1 MVDPLA
7 IDEEPQEGAEAPS
20 QMTESELAALV
31 HHEVTNA
38 LSWDDSV
45 LSKQRSRALEYYRGE
60 MNDTPHAAN
69 RSEVVSTDV
78 ADTVGHILPGLMRI
92 FGQSDRTAE
101 YLPQASED
109 PNKLDLAE
117 EQAEQATDYINYLF
131 WHECDG
137 YRLLYDAF
145 WDALVVKNGI
155 FKHWWDDSPYTEV
168 HTHTGLTEDAY
179 TMIAMD
185 PNVEVLAFSE
195 RVDDELTALRQQ
207 EVQQALAGQPVDEF
221 MLQEA
226 MQAATVVVYDCK
238 VQKTLYN
245 GRLKV
250 IVLPSEEFLIN
261 ENAPSIEGSRYVGH
275 RYRETRSNLVEQGYD
290 PDLVYS
296 LPAYGTLDQTD
307 EYHARHETN
316 QTYNIDGSVNRAT
329 ELVEVIESYVQADM
343 DGDGVAETLRVIT
356 GGPGEKQILH
366 WEEWEDDSPF
376 SDIVQERYPH
386 RWQGRSLFDELEQ
399 IQRIK
404 TILQRQ
410 ALDNLYATNNPEQEV
425 LERAIIDPD
434 QLAER
439 RLGQSILVTE
449 QGAINPLVIPFTAGE
464 SYNALAYYDNV
475 IEKRTGASDDTPTL
489 DGERLQNQSATSAMI
504 AQDQGFSKTELIAR
518 NFAEL
523 GGLKRLFKCLLRL
536 VCKHQDVAR
545 VIRLRGKWV
554 QMDPRQWNSEM
565 DCIVNVGLGSGSRER
580 DLNAL
585 MLIKQ
590 EQEKRIA
597 VFGPQHS
604 YSVDM
609 AKRLNNTDKKIVEAA
624 GLRNPEAYFPEVTDA
639 HIMEAQ
645 QLLQNQEDPMDKQ
658 LQAKMA
664 EIQSKMQIA
673 REEMQN
679 DIQLQREKM
688 LGELEIAREEMLKEI
703 ALKREEMELEA
714 GLAIM
719 KHSETGEM
727 NENDINIRRS

>member
-1 MVDPLA
+1 MVDLLA

-60 MNDTPHAAN
+60 MNDTPFAPN

-168 HTHTGLTEDAY
+168 HTHTGLTPDAY

-185 PNVEVLAFSE
+185 PNVEILAFSE
-195 RVDDELTALRQQ
+195 RIDDELSAQMGAPIT
-207 EVQQALAGQPVDEF
+207 
-221 MLQEA
+221 
-226 MQAATVVVYDCK
+226 VYDCK

-261 ENAPSIEGSRYVGH
+261 ENAPSIEGSRYCGH

-316 QTYNIDGSVNRAT
+316 QTYNMDGSVNRAT

-464 SYNALAYYDNV
+464 SYNALAYYDQV
-475 IEKRTGASDDTPTL
+475 IAKRTGASDDTPTL
-489 DGERLQNQSATSAMI
+489 DGEKLQNQSATSAMI

-585 MLIKQ
+585 MAIKQ
-590 EQEKRIA
+590 EQEKVIMT
-597 VFGPQHS
+597 FGPQHS
-604 YSVDM
+604 YSIEM
-609 AKRLNNTDKKIVEAA
+609 AKRINNTQAKMVEAA
-624 GLRNPEAYFPEVTDA
+624 GLRNPEAYFPELTDQ

-645 QLLQNQEDPMDKQ
+645 QLLQQQEDPIDKQ

-664 EIQSKMQIA
+664 EIQADMQIEREKMQNA
-673 REEMQN
+673 L
-679 DIQLQREKM
+679 QLQREEM
-688 LGELEIAREEMLKEI
+688 IGELQIERDKMLKEI